1 MGRKGFYLIAAG
13 IVFLA
18 CNAQKSVDPGGGSYV
33 PIGTERT
40 EAIDQTDTVEA
51 GSSDTLKK
59 LPDTIGTQRP
69 E

>member
-1 MGRKGFYLIAAG
+1 MKSKGFYLLAAG
-13 IVFLA
+13 VVFSA

-40 EAIDQTDTVEA
+40 EAIDRTDTVTA
-51 GSSDTLKK
+51 GSSDTLKN
-59 LPDTIGTQRP
+59 LPDTIGTQQP